1 MSSFSFFQMFG
12 KLLFW
17 TFMSSVPDA
26 PASTVIG
33 RALDSKEEISVVKRM
48 TRGMLDNVREMMD
61 TGGLKSKI

>member
-1 MSSFSFFQMFG
+1 MFG

-17 TFMSSVPDA
+17 IFMSSVPDA

-33 RALDSKEEISVVKRM
+33 RALDNRKEISVVKRM